1 MVEAFQPQFLRPI
14 RRGVTGLA
22 TRGEAALVRVGVAIR
37 AFVER
42 KPYVLNIRFRV
53 GHRLM
58 AFFASDRGMR
68 ACERI
73 F

>member
-1 MVEAFQPQFLRPI
+1 MVEAFQPQFLRPT
-14 RRGVTGLA
+14 RRVVTGLA

-42 KPYVLNIRFRV
+42 KPNILNVRFRIS
-53 GHRLM
+53 HRPM
-58 AFFASDRGMR
+58 AFVASDRGMR